1 MMLRLLVLL
10 HLLVA
15 PSVQQQQRQQRQR
28 QQQPDDY
35 SGSTAPCTGRGTESY
50 NGICTPSAFPPRLD
64 PALNKQ
70 VQDPGYLRA
79 PPALIN
85 ITIGPYKIAISK
97 RVLFYTARPR
107 AEHRQGIL
115 PGGHLISRAPIS

>member
-1 MMLRLLVLL
+1 MRHEALASGDREREFEQLVAVAMMLRLLVLL

-15 PSVQQQQRQQRQR
+15 PSAQQQQRQQRR
-28 QQQPDDY
+28 RPDDY
-35 SGSTAPCTGRGTESY
+35 SGSTAPCAGRGTESY

-85 ITIGPYKIAISK
+85 ITIGPYRIAI
-97 RVLFYTARPR
+97 P
-107 AEHRQGIL
+107 
-115 PGGHLISRAPIS
+115 